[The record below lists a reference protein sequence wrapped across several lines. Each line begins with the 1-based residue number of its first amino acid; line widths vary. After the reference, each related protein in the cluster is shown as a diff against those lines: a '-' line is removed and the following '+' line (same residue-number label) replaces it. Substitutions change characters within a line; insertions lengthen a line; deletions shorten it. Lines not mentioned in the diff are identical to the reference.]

1 MKIDIDSFEKLI
13 LQYEK
18 LFYNIAYRIAGNSE
32 DAKDV
37 LQDSYIKIY
46 KNIGKCYGEEF
57 FKSWGARVVTNSALD
72 FIKKRKPAEDIQDV
86 VVAAKDSP
94 PDEII
99 KKEESET
106 IMKFLNS
113 LPADQKTVIV
123 LRDLND
129 FSYEEIGKILGA
141 PLGTVKSRINRARL
155 ALRALLEQNDFKL
168 V

>member
-1 MKIDIDSFEKLI
+1 MKIDTASFERLI

-18 LFYNIAYRIAGNSE
+18 LFYNIAYRIAGNPE

-46 KNIGKCYGEEF
+46 KNIGKCYGEDV

-72 FIKKRKPAEDIQDV
+72 FIKKRKPAEDIEGAQV
-86 VVAAKDSP
+86 VAKDSP
-94 PDEII
+94 PDEVIQ
-99 KKEESET
+99 KEESET

-113 LPADQKTVIV
+113 LPAEQKTIIV

-129 FSYEEIGKILGA
+129 FSYEEIGKVLGV

-155 ALRALLEQNDFKL
+155 ALRSVLEQNNFKL